1 MNSPANN
8 LINRQ
13 ESGQRRVLLVGAQGQ
28 VGQELVKAFAGL
40 PSLGT
45 VIAVDRRSLDLTD
58 LDAIAHKVATL
69 APNLIVNA
77 AAYTAVDKAESE
89 PELAYRINA
98 EAPKVLAESAAK
110 CGAALVHIS
119 TDYVFAG
126 TAGSPR
132 RENDATGPVSVYGK
146 TKLAGE
152 VAIRQTLDA
161 HIILRTAWVYGT
173 HGKGNFL
180 KTMLRLGK
188 ERDTLNV
195 VSDQVGSPTWAKDIA
210 DVMGQLSA
218 RLSGSPD
225 SSPDDSAVQLPGTYH
240 FTNSGVASWYDFAIA
255 IFEEATNLGIP
266 LKVQTVNPIATADY
280 PTPAIRPAY
289 SVLSG
294 QKIAKTL
301 GHSAPYWRDSLR
313 AMLKDYLKDCKET
326 I

>member
-1 MNSPANN
+1 M
-8 LINRQ
+8 
-13 ESGQRRVLLVGAQGQ
+13 GARGQ
-28 VGQELVKAFAGL
+28 VGQELAKTLAGL

-45 VIAVDRRSLDLTD
+45 VTAVDRRSLDLTD
-58 LDAIAHKVATL
+58 LDAITRKVAAL
-69 APNLIVNA
+69 QPSLIINA

-89 PELAYRINA
+89 PELAYRLNA
-98 EAPKVLAESAAK
+98 EAPRVLAESAAK

-126 TAGSPR
+126 LAGSPR

-152 VAIRQTLDA
+152 TAIRHALDA

-173 HGKGNFL
+173 EGKGNFL

-188 ERDTLNV
+188 ERETLSV

-210 DVMGQLSA
+210 TTIGQLSV
-218 RLSGSPD
+218 RLYSSLDD
-225 SSPDDSAVQLPGTYH
+225 SSSDDSSSDDSATGLNAALLGTYH
-240 FTNSGVASWYDFAIA
+240 FTNSGVASWYDFALA
-255 IFEEATNLGIP
+255 IFEEATQLDIP

-280 PTPAIRPAY
+280 PTPATRPAY
-289 SVLSG
+289 SVLSC
-294 QKIAKTL
+294 QKIAKTI
-301 GHSAPYWRDSLR
+301 GQSPPHWRESLR
-313 AMLKDYLKDCKET
+313 AMLKNYRET